1 MKNQEQI
8 QAWYIQGN
16 GAMSQEESEQKEKG
30 RWGEQNEDRS
40 AEVQATLGLL
50 EWEGLFTDWWSL
62 ASCIGSNLISAWSND

>member
-16 GAMSQEESEQKEKG
+16 GQCHRKRVNKRKKWRG
-30 RWGEQNEDRS
+30 GEQNEDRR

-50 EWEGLFTDWWSL
+50 E
-62 ASCIGSNLISAWSND
+62 